1 MLVKCF
7 HCGVNA
13 DHSIKRVD
21 SVERDVLIVLFECD
35 SCKREFAAGFKF
47 ESYHAPET
55 FKCERY
61 VKTSEKEIPLK
72 EFAGMLNPK
81 SRG

>member
-21 SVERDVLIVLFECD
+21 SVEKDVLIVLFECD
-35 SCKREFAAGFKF
+35 CCKKEFAANFKF
-47 ESYHAPET
+47 GCYSAPEV
-55 FKCERY
+55 FKCQRH
-61 VKTSEKEIPLK
+61 VKTSEREITLK
-72 EFAGMLNPK
+72 EFVGQLNPK
-81 SRG
+81 TRG